1 MAYIVGAD
9 RYQTRMVT
17 TSLDDLISKDN
28 SVRVIDS
35 YVESLNLEN
44 LGFIEYSGRNRG
56 QSPYRRSDLLK
67 LHIYGYLN
75 KIRSSRALETEAKRN
90 LELMWLINC
99 ITPDHGTIAGF
110 VQKNKA
116 AFHNTLRN
124 LTLILKGW
132 GLIDG
137 ELIVID
143 GTKIRAQNS
152 KHNCITQ
159 SGLDKKI
166 EYAEA
171 HPAGTIG
178 NTLSSQSIW
187 QSSTTVVFS
196 AIAFSIAGPTS
207 SFLVT
212 RMPTAPMDSAN
223 FTKSTLSSSMV
234 LE

>member
-35 YVESLNLEN
+35 YVETLDLEN

-99 ITPDHGTIAGF
+99 ITPDHGIPVTENGILGIAS
-110 VQKNKA
+110 VMWQVICQKSCNQTGKIS
-116 AFHNTLRN
+116 R
-124 LTLILKGW
+124 
-132 GLIDG
+132 
-137 ELIVID
+137 
-143 GTKIRAQNS
+143 IRA
-152 KHNCITQ
+152 H
-159 SGLDKKI
+159 
-166 EYAEA
+166 
-171 HPAGTIG
+171 
-178 NTLSSQSIW
+178 
-187 QSSTTVVFS
+187 
-196 AIAFSIAGPTS
+196 
-207 SFLVT
+207 
-212 RMPTAPMDSAN
+212 
-223 FTKSTLSSSMV
+223 
-234 LE
+234 